1 MTKELQV
8 PACTCNFFT
17 QFAKMKEKGVESMA
31 QWGRIRQ
38 SYMAGK
44 SYKELS
50 EKYGVTVKTI
60 QNRASKE
67 GWVKEKGKIK
77 EEVGQKIHERVVRV
91 RVEELQKL
99 MDANG
104 KLIDT
109 LVELTTQTQGQ
120 ELRLMMDKAGSMKNV
135 ECLAKA
141 IQTAV
146 QTQRDLYKLPTLDQ
160 DFRKKEAA
168 QRKREAKEKLALEK
182 QKWEAEQAEKAKA
195 IEAIKGT
202 MWQLEAPEGVELDG

>member
-1 MTKELQV
+1 M
-8 PACTCNFFT
+8 A
-17 QFAKMKEKGVESMA
+17 A

-38 SYMAGK
+38 SFMAGK

-50 EKYGVTVKTI
+50 EHYGVSVKTI

-67 GWVKEKGKIK
+67 GWVAEKGKIR
-77 EEVGQKIHERVVRV
+77 EEVGAKIHARVVRV
-91 RVEELQKL
+91 RVAELEKL

-104 KLIDT
+104 MLIDT
-109 LVELTTQTQGQ
+109 LVDLTTRAQDITQQ
-120 ELRLMMDKAGSMKNV
+120 NAMMFDKAGTMKNV

-160 DFRKKEAA
+160 DFRKKAEAA
-168 QRKREAKEKLALEK
+168 RKKEAKAKLEMEREKLELEK
-182 QKWEAEQAEKAKA
+182 QKAKDGNGTDTEIWKI
-195 IEAIKGT
+195 IE
-202 MWQLEAPEGVELDG
+202 PEEETADG

>member
-1 MTKELQV
+1 
-8 PACTCNFFT
+8 
-17 QFAKMKEKGVESMA
+17 MA

-50 EKYGVTVKTI
+50 EKYGVSVKTI
-60 QNRASKE
+60 QNHASKE

-91 RVEELQKL
+91 RVQELDKL

-109 LVELTTQTQGQ
+109 LVDVTTRMQGDNV
-120 ELRLMMDKAGSMKNV
+120 LKMAFDKAGTMKNV
-135 ECLAKA
+135 ESLAKA
-141 IQTAV
+141 IQVAV
-146 QTQRDLYKLPTLDQ
+146 QTQRDLFKLPTLDQ

-168 QRKREAKEKLALEK
+168 ARKKEAKEKLALDRERLEIEK
-182 QKWEAEQAEKAKA
+182 QKAAKDSTEMDAEV
-195 IEAIKGT
+195 
-202 MWQLEAPEGVELDG
+202 WQIEAPEGDELDG

>member
-1 MTKELQV
+1 
-8 PACTCNFFT
+8 
-17 QFAKMKEKGVESMA
+17 MA

-50 EKYGVTVKTI
+50 EHYGVSVKTI

-67 GWVKEKGKIK
+67 GWVKDKGKIK
-77 EEVGQKIHERVVRV
+77 EEVGKKIVERVVRV
-91 RVEELQKL
+91 RVAELEKL

-109 LVELTTQTQGQ
+109 LVTLTDRAADDKQTNA
-120 ELRLMMDKAGSMKNV
+120 MMFDKAGSMKNV
-135 ECLAKA
+135 EALAKA
-141 IQTAV
+141 IHTAV

-160 DFRKKEAA
+160 DYRKKAEA
-168 QRKREAKEKLALEK
+168 QRKREAKAKLDIEREKLAMEK
-182 QKWEAEQAEKAKA
+182 QKAQSGMGIEAEV
-195 IEAIKGT
+195 
-202 MWQLEAPEGVELDG
+202 WQVTGPDGDEIDG

>member
-1 MTKELQV
+1 
-8 PACTCNFFT
+8 
-17 QFAKMKEKGVESMA
+17 MA
-31 QWGRIRQ
+31 TPWGRIRQ
-38 SYMAGK
+38 SYMSGK
-44 SYKELS
+44 SYQELS
-50 EKYGVTVKTI
+50 AKYGVSVKTI

-104 KLIDT
+104 MLIDS
-109 LVELTTQTQGQ
+109 LVDLTTKISEATQTKNFAD
-120 ELRLMMDKAGSMKNV
+120 LFDKAGTMKNT

-146 QTQRDLYKLPTLDQ
+146 QTQRNLYKLPDLDQ
-160 DFRKKEAA
+160 DFRKKAEA
-168 QRKREAKEKLALEK
+168 QRKKEAKEKMALERE
-182 QKWEAEQAEKAKA
+182 KWEAEKVEKAKA
-195 IEAIKGT
+195 AETASGTVWKLAEIEGD
-202 MWQLEAPEGVELDG
+202 EVDG

>member
-1 MTKELQV
+1 
-8 PACTCNFFT
+8 
-17 QFAKMKEKGVESMA
+17 MA

-50 EKYGVTVKTI
+50 EKYGISVKTI

-77 EEVGQKIHERVVRV
+77 EEVGEKIHERVVRV
-91 RVEELQKL
+91 RVRELEKL
-99 MDANG
+99 MEANG

-109 LVELTTQTQGQ
+109 LVTLTERAADDQQTN
-120 ELRLMMDKAGSMKNV
+120 LLMFDKAGTMKNV

-160 DFRKKEAA
+160 EYKRTEIAIKSLIQKEQAEMA
-168 QRKREAKEKLALEK
+168 RE
-182 QKWEAEQAEKAKA
+182 KWEAEKLEKEKERN
-195 IEAIKGT
+195 EASEDKEIWKIIS
-202 MWQLEAPEGVELDG
+202 PEGEVLDG

>member
-1 MTKELQV
+1 M
-8 PACTCNFFT
+8 A
-17 QFAKMKEKGVESMA
+17 A

-50 EKYGVTVKTI
+50 EKYHVSVKTI

-67 GWVKEKGKIK
+67 GWVKEKGKIQ
-77 EEVGQKIHERVVRV
+77 EEVGEKIHARVVRV
-91 RVEELQKL
+91 RVAELEKL

-104 KLIDT
+104 KLIDA
-109 LVELTTQTQGQ
+109 LVDLSTSIASRTQDGSFRD
-120 ELRLMMDKAGSMKNV
+120 LFDKAGSMKNA

-160 DFRKKEAA
+160 DFRKKAEA
-168 QRKREAKEKLALEK
+168 QRKRETREKLALERE
-182 QKWEAEQAEKAKA
+182 KWEAEKTKAQNEMEIDTEIWK
-195 IEAIKGT
+195 IV
-202 MWQLEAPEGVELDG
+202 APEGTVVDG

>member
-1 MTKELQV
+1 
-8 PACTCNFFT
+8 
-17 QFAKMKEKGVESMA
+17 MA
-31 QWGRIRQ
+31 QWGRIKQ

-50 EKYGVTVKTI
+50 EKYGVTVRTI

-67 GWVKEKGKIK
+67 GWTKEKVKIR

-91 RVEELQKL
+91 RVQELDKL

-109 LVELTTQTQGQ
+109 LVEITTKTQGN
-120 ELRLMMDKAGSMKNV
+120 ELTLMMDKAGTMKNV
-135 ECLAKA
+135 ESLAKA
-141 IQTAV
+141 IQIAV
-146 QTQRDLYKLPTLDQ
+146 QTQRDLFKLPTLDQ

-168 QRKREAKEKLALEK
+168 QRKREAKEKMALDREKLEIEK
-182 QKWEAEQAEKAKA
+182 QKAAQNSQDASAE
-195 IEAIKGT
+195 I
-202 MWQLEAPEGVELDG
+202 WHVEAPEGAVIDG

>member
-1 MTKELQV
+1 M
-8 PACTCNFFT
+8 A
-17 QFAKMKEKGVESMA
+17 A

-50 EKYGVTVKTI
+50 EKYGVSVKTI

-67 GWVKEKGKIK
+67 GWIKEKGKIK
-77 EEVGQKIHERVVRV
+77 EEVEQKIHARVVRV
-91 RVEELQKL
+91 RVEELEKL
-99 MDANG
+99 IDANG

-109 LVELTTQTQGQ
+109 LVDLTTKAQDFKQQ
-120 ELRLMMDKAGSMKNV
+120 NAMMFDKAGTMKNV

-146 QTQRDLYKLPTLDQ
+146 QTQRDLFKLPTLDQ
-160 DFRKKEAA
+160 DMRKKEAA
-168 QRKREAKEKLALEK
+168 QRKREVKTRLELEREKLELDK
-182 QKWEAEQAEKAKA
+182 LKAKDSQGMDTEVWT
-195 IEAIKGT
+195 I
-202 MWQLEAPEGVELDG
+202 MAPEEEEIDG

>member
-1 MTKELQV
+1 
-8 PACTCNFFT
+8 
-17 QFAKMKEKGVESMA
+17 MA

-50 EKYGVTVKTI
+50 EKYGVSVKTI

-77 EEVGQKIHERVVRV
+77 EEVGQKIHARVVRV
-91 RVEELQKL
+91 RVAELEKL

-109 LVELTTQTQGQ
+109 LVTLSERAADDRMTNA
-120 ELRLMMDKAGSMKNV
+120 MMFDKAGSMKNV
-135 ECLAKA
+135 ESLAKA
-141 IQTAV
+141 IQVAV

-160 DFRKKEAA
+160 DFRKKQES
-168 QRKREAKEKLALEK
+168 QRKKEAKEKMALERE
-182 QKWEAEQAEKAKA
+182 KWEAEKLRAQNEAEG
-195 IEAIKGT
+195 EQET
-202 MWQLEAPEGVELDG
+202 WELEAPEGEEMDG

>member
-1 MTKELQV
+1 
-8 PACTCNFFT
+8 
-17 QFAKMKEKGVESMA
+17 MA
-31 QWGRIRQ
+31 APWGRIRQ

-50 EKYGVTVKTI
+50 EHYGVSVKTI

-67 GWVKEKGKIK
+67 GWTAEKGKIR

-91 RVEELQKL
+91 RVAELEKL

-104 KLIDT
+104 MLIDA
-109 LVELTTQTQGQ
+109 LLEMADVLKKKPIAN
-120 ELRLMMDKAGSMKNV
+120 MFDKAGTMKNA
-135 ECLAKA
+135 ESFAKA

-160 DFRKKEAA
+160 DFRKKAEA
-168 QRKREAKEKLALEK
+168 QRKRETKAKLELDREKLEM
-182 QKWEAEQAEKAKA
+182 EKAKIRDGQA
-195 IEAIKGT
+195 VGSDI
-202 MWQLEAPEGVELDG
+202 WQLREPEEVEMDG

>member
-1 MTKELQV
+1 
-8 PACTCNFFT
+8 
-17 QFAKMKEKGVESMA
+17 MA

-50 EKYGVTVKTI
+50 EKYGISVKTI

-77 EEVGQKIHERVVRV
+77 EEVGEKIHERVVRV
-91 RVEELQKL
+91 RVRELEKL

-104 KLIDT
+104 NLIDT
-109 LVELTTQTQGQ
+109 LVELTNQAQGH
-120 ELRLMMDKAGSMKNV
+120 EMALMFDKAGSMKNV

-160 DFRKKEAA
+160 EFKQTELAIKSTIQAA
-168 QRKREAKEKLALEK
+168 QADMERE
-182 QKWEAEQAEKAKA
+182 KWEAEKLEKAKSA
-195 IEAIKGT
+195 EVAGGT
-202 MWQLEAPEGVELDG
+202 VWQISAPEGMVLDG

>member
-1 MTKELQV
+1 
-8 PACTCNFFT
+8 
-17 QFAKMKEKGVESMA
+17 MA

-67 GWVKEKGKIK
+67 GWTKEKGKIA

-91 RVEELQKL
+91 RVSELEKL

-109 LVELTTQTQGQ
+109 LVELTTQAQGH
-120 ELRLMMDKAGSMKNV
+120 ETALMFDKAGTMKNV

-141 IQTAV
+141 IAVAV

-160 DFRKKEAA
+160 DFRKKAEA
-168 QRKREAKEKLALEK
+168 QRKREVKAKLEIDREKLELEK
-182 QKWEAEQAEKAKA
+182 QRAKEGSEEDQVVWELV
-195 IEAIKGT
+195 T
-202 MWQLEAPEGVELDG
+202 PEGTELDG

>member
-1 MTKELQV
+1 
-8 PACTCNFFT
+8 
-17 QFAKMKEKGVESMA
+17 MA

-50 EKYGVTVKTI
+50 EKYGISVKTI
-60 QNRASKE
+60 QNHASKE

-77 EEVGQKIHERVVRV
+77 EEVGEKIHERVVRV
-91 RVEELQKL
+91 RVRELEKL

-109 LVELTTQTQGQ
+109 LVTLTERAADDQQTN
-120 ELRLMMDKAGSMKNV
+120 LLMFDKAGTMKNV

-160 DFRKKEAA
+160 EY
-168 QRKREAKEKLALEK
+168 KRTEIAIKSLIQKQDAEIAKE
-182 QKWEAEQAEKAKA
+182 KWEAEKLEKAKTA
-195 IEAIKGT
+195 EVASGT
-202 MWQLEAPEGVELDG
+202 VWQVKAPEGMVLDG